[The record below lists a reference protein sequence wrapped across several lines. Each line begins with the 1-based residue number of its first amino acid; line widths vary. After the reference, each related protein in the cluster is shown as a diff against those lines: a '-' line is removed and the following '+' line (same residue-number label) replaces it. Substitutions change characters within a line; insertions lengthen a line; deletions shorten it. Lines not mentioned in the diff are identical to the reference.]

1 MIWYVGYG
9 SNLDRERFLRYLT
22 GGRPPGAQR
31 SVPGARDATPP
42 QDERAVTVPG
52 RMVFGWTSPTWG
64 GGVSFLDAHGEALED
79 TALGRA
85 YLLTEQ
91 PLADV
96 AAQEMHAEPGADLDL
111 ARVLEHRRDV
121 RGPGRYE
128 TLHLLGELDGS
139 PLLTFTAEDPAALGR
154 NAPSSAYLLTVARG
168 LRATHAL
175 SDAEIAEHL
184 ATRPGAAPW
193 TPETV
198 LDLLTREG

>member
-42 QDERAVTVPG
+42 RDERAVTVPG

-64 GGVSFLDAHGEALED
+64 GGVSFLDCGVEARRD
-79 TALGRA
+79 VALGRA

-91 PLADV
+91 QFADV

-111 ARVLEHRRDV
+111 SRVLEHRRDV

-128 TLHLLGELDGS
+128 TLHLLGELDGH
-139 PLLTFTAEDPAALGR
+139 PLLTFTAEDPEALGR
-154 NAPSSAYLLTVARG
+154 NAPSEAYLLTVARG
-168 LRATHAL
+168 LRTTHAL
-175 SDAEIAEHL
+175 SDEAVADHL
-184 ATRPGAAPW
+184 ASRPGAAPW
-193 TPETV
+193 TSESV
-198 LDLLTREG
+198 RALLERAA